1 MKEPKT
7 IKGYISM
14 IKFIEKI
21 VISDKIGFDELS
33 ETEQYA
39 LIELSAEISNRIK
52 DIDAKINKYHGKFRT
67 NITKFNH

>member
-33 ETEQYA
+33 EIEQYI

-52 DIDAKINKYHGKFRT
+52 DLDAKINKLE
-67 NITKFNH
+67 N

>member
-21 VISDKIGFDELS
+21 VISDKTGFDELS
-33 ETEQYA
+33 EIEKYI

-52 DIDAKINKYHGKFRT
+52 DLDAKINK
-67 NITKFNH
+67 

>member
-33 ETEQYA
+33 EIEKYI

-52 DIDAKINKYHGKFRT
+52 DLDAEINKINL
-67 NITKFNH
+67 

>member
-33 ETEQYA
+33 EIEQYI

-52 DIDAKINKYHGKFRT
+52 EIDAKINK
-67 NITKFNH
+67 